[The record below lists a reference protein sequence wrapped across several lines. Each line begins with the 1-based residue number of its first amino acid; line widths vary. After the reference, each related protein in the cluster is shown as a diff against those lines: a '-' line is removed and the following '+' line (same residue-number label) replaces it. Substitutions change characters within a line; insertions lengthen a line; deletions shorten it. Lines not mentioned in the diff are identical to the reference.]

1 MGECYCGLQKYFHN
15 RNARTLNRFTGG
27 TIRAISNFDF
37 HEPHHMLFALFMAH
51 GLWKDTGHP
60 LLQIHTETEKSGIAA
75 DKDVS

>member
-1 MGECYCGLQKYFHN
+1 
-15 RNARTLNRFTGG
+15 
-27 TIRAISNFDF
+27 
-37 HEPHHMLFALFMAH
+37 MLFALFMAH